1 MVDILCPHCE
11 EEIALDDDASG
22 EFVCPYCGGE
32 FEWNVEPE
40 VVLEPNWF
48 QEYNQTKNSSSMI
61 SKVISGGIS
70 RGISGSFF
78 VAGIVMII
86 VGIAGLAISSSI
98 WASLGDS
105 SSSDNLGGVGIIF
118 VMGMVAIGFLLS
130 ITIGLSG
137 LGIVFA
143 GLSRMISK

>member
-1 MVDILCPHCE
+1 MVEIECPHCE

-48 QEYNQTKNSSSMI
+48 QEYNE
-61 SKVISGGIS
+61 SKGRSNPIFKIIS
-70 RGISGSFF
+70 RGIFGSFF
-78 VAGIVMII
+78 LAGIVMLI

-98 WASLGDS
+98 WGSLGDS
-105 SSSDNLGGVGIIF
+105 SSSDNLGGIGIII

-130 ITIGLSG
+130 ISIGLSG
-137 LGIVFA
+137 LGIVLA
-143 GLSRMISK
+143 GLARMASK

>member
-1 MVDILCPHCE
+1 MVEIECPHCE

-32 FEWNVEPE
+32 FEWNFEPE

-48 QEYNQTKNSSSMI
+48 QEYNE
-61 SKVISGGIS
+61 SKGRSNPIFKIIS
-70 RGISGSFF
+70 RGIFGSFF
-78 VAGIVMII
+78 LAGIVMIV

-98 WASLGDS
+98 WGSLGDS
-105 SSSDNLGGVGIIF
+105 SSSDNLGGIGIII

-130 ITIGLSG
+130 ISIGLSG
-137 LGIVFA
+137 LGIVLA
-143 GLSRMISK
+143 GLARMASK

>member
-1 MVDILCPHCE
+1 MVEIECPHCE

-32 FEWNVEPE
+32 FEWNFEPE

-48 QEYNQTKNSSSMI
+48 QEYNE
-61 SKVISGGIS
+61 SKGRSNPIFKIIS
-70 RGISGSFF
+70 RGIFGSFF
-78 VAGIVMII
+78 LAGIVMLI

-98 WASLGDS
+98 WGSLGDS
-105 SSSDNLGGVGIIF
+105 SSSDNLGGIGIII

-130 ITIGLSG
+130 ISIGLSG
-137 LGIVFA
+137 LGIVLA
-143 GLSRMISK
+143 GLARMASK

>member
-22 EFVCPYCGGE
+22 EFVCPYCDGE

-48 QEYNQTKNSSSMI
+48 QEYNE
-61 SKVISGGIS
+61 SKSRSNPILKIIS
-70 RGISGSFF
+70 RGIFGSFF
-78 VAGIVMII
+78 LAGIVMLI

-98 WASLGDS
+98 WGSLGDS
-105 SSSDNLGGVGIIF
+105 SSSDNLGGIGIII

-130 ITIGLSG
+130 ISIGLSG
-137 LGIVFA
+137 LGIVLA
-143 GLSRMISK
+143 GLARMASK

>member
-1 MVDILCPHCE
+1 MVEIECPHCE

-22 EFVCPYCGGE
+22 DFVCPYCGGE

-48 QEYNQTKNSSSMI
+48 QEYNE
-61 SKVISGGIS
+61 SKGRSNPIFKIIS
-70 RGISGSFF
+70 RGIFGSFF
-78 VAGIVMII
+78 LAGIVMLI

-98 WASLGDS
+98 WGSLGDS
-105 SSSDNLGGVGIIF
+105 SSSDNLGGIGIII

-130 ITIGLSG
+130 ISIGLSG
-137 LGIVFA
+137 LGIVLA
-143 GLSRMISK
+143 GLARMASK